1 MAQAEEGDV
10 EPLAWWTYVGVGVL
24 WFASN
29 SIVSAAGVTGEAPY
43 LWIAAAFVATF
54 GAACM
59 YNGEQCGAL
68 HCRISGPTYIGV
80 ALLAVASA
88 LGLVDIS
95 RGLIMGLFVGVFV
108 ASYALEYALASRDST
123 PS

>member
-1 MAQAEEGDV
+1 MSEAEEGDV

-29 SIVSAAGVTGEAPY
+29 RVVGAAGVTGEAPY

-68 HCRISGPTYIGV
+68 HCRISGPAYVGV

-88 LGLVDIS
+88 LGLVDAS
-95 RGLIMGLFVGVFV
+95 QDLVMGLFGGVFV
-108 ASYALEYALASRDST
+108 ASYAIEYVVAARDSSPT
-123 PS
+123 